1 VEGGSPTQKA
11 GVRERERDGVPWLEV
26 AGDGWRV
33 VFSTREGGVSTGHRA
48 SLNLGYSVG
57 DDPEAVAENRRRFTR
72 AVGVG
77 GADLVVP
84 GQVHGTHIAV
94 VGPDERGRGA
104 SDRGTVIHDTDALM
118 TDQPGVP
125 LVVTFADC
133 VPVLVVG
140 RHHRRRTRIALV
152 HAGWRGMLAGIVHKA
167 ALMVSAH
174 EAAETAAREGDLVAA
189 VIGPSIGP
197 CCFTVDRGVGEKFA
211 HTFPGTYAPAHG
223 GGEDRRGR
231 PTPSG
236 RVDLWLAAERQLT
249 AAGLEPSH
257 IVNLRLCT
265 SCDPRFYSHRRDEGL
280 TGRQAAIAWIEGERA
295 REGRTRG

>member
-1 VEGGSPTQKA
+1 MEGEPSSRQPI
-11 GVRERERDGVPWLEV
+11 VRERERDGVPWLEV
-26 AGDGWRV
+26 TGDGWRV
-33 VFSTREGGVSTGHRA
+33 VFSTRAGGVSVSHRA

-72 AVGVG
+72 ALGVV

-94 VGPDERGRGA
+94 VGRDERGRGA
-104 SDRGTVIHDTDALM
+104 FDSGTVIHATDALM

-140 RHHRRRTRIALV
+140 QHHRRRARIALV

-174 EAAETAAREGDLVAA
+174 EAAETGAREGNLVAA

-211 HTFPGTYAPAHG
+211 HTFPGTYAPAD
-223 GGEDRRGR
+223 GGEDRRDRQAAG
-231 PTPSG
+231 G
-236 RVDLWLAAERQLT
+236 RVDLWLAAEQQLT
-249 AAGLEPSH
+249 AAGLDAGR

-265 SCDPRFYSHRRDEGL
+265 SCDARFFSHRRDKGL
-280 TGRQAAIAWIEGERA
+280 TGRQAAIASIEAERA
-295 REGRTRG
+295 KEGRTRG